1 MRILVV
7 EDEAKIAKA
16 LKEGLEVEHY
26 QVVVAATGEDG
37 LYRLSSETFDLV
49 VLDQFPETEAHEAK
63 ANKEPSYR
71 TLFLPGDSHGTSIPE
86 PVTGRGARARVP
98 HHASDA

>member
-26 QVVVAATGEDG
+26 QVVVVATGEEG
-37 LYRLSSETFDLV
+37 CYRLSSESFDLV
-49 VLDQFPETEAHEAK
+49 VPDQFPETEAHEAK
-63 ANKEPSYR
+63 ANKGTELQDP
-71 TLFLPGDSHGTSIPE
+71 FL
-86 PVTGRGARARVP
+86 VWR
-98 HHASDA
+98 